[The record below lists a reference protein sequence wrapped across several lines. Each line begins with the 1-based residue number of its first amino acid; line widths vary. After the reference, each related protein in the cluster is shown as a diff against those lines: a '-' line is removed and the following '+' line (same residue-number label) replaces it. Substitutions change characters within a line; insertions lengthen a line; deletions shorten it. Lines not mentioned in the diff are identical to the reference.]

1 MADYAACAVGGG
13 TGDGGFF
20 TTGQQDDY
28 PTVVAYNYSA
38 DLGAD
43 TDAPTIENVTPAS
56 GSAIT
61 STGTVQFDLLDN
73 GTFYTTPVYVYFPAN
88 GEYEVAYWSGG
99 FTPRYQRGS
108 SRSVIAGGY
117 RFVLSRWE
125 GWPSA
130 PRIISDSRDSGGN
143 TTS

>member
-1 MADYAACAVGGG
+1 MADYAACAVG
-13 TGDGGFF
+13 TGAGDSVYNAV
-20 TTGQQDDY
+20 QDDM
-28 PTVVAYNYSA
+28 PTVVAFNYSA

-43 TDAPTIENVTPAS
+43 TDPPTIVNVTPAS
-56 GSAIT
+56 GSEIAADD
-61 STGTVQFDLLDN
+61 SVQFDLTDN
-73 GTFYTTPVYVYFPAN
+73 GTFYTTPVYVYFPSS

-99 FTPRYQRGS
+99 FTPRYQRDS
-108 SRSVIAGGY
+108 SRTVIAGGF
-117 RFVLSRWE
+117 RFVLSRWG